1 MINSVLQFVYQIQSC
16 QLRKAKFL
24 MATKNTK
31 FQLARQGMSS
41 SSVLNAIISLN
52 RNRSVDIVVLFL
64 QYRRFSVHTGYK
76 GSSARCAIKGM
87 TLVKAQYCSAF
98 SMSTLT
104 NDDVPATNSRKFLCA
119 DDICLGTQGGS
130 VTEIENVRLLATF
143 YAKRMPQPS
152 ASATVAC

>member
-1 MINSVLQFVYQIQSC
+1 MYYFCNIDVLVFTRVT
-16 QLRKAKFL
+16 KA
-24 MATKNTK
+24 
-31 FQLARQGMSS
+31 
-41 SSVLNAIISLN
+41 
-52 RNRSVDIVVLFL
+52 
-64 QYRRFSVHTGYK
+64 
-76 GSSARCAIKGM
+76 ARCAIKGM